1 MRLKHSVIFVG
12 LFASTL
18 LFGRWSA
25 VEKVDTQDISDYQG
39 GLSKGRSLAVDILGN
54 KHIVHLEREGSLVT
68 DPRNWHYKRK
78 PNGVMWD
85 NWQDTPFYNRAVNQ
99 NDLPPYLHAAV
110 ITDKFSKTHIAWS
123 YSDAGPNNLGRVWY
137 NTRTSAG
144 VWGTARDITGLI
156 NGASNIAIGAD
167 ATGGRI
173 IIVYNCKESG
183 SFYLKGYASVN
194 GGANWTSLGTIDL
207 LSTSDFPTV
216 AVDEAGYFY
225 ISYVDASNNK
235 LYCRLLNPSLGL
247 VWKYE
252 LGGRIVQSWED
263 PVDGNI
269 HFARIDNSGNVI
281 YSYRVNGDTDSLN
294 WYGTTTLLTGSTSQQ
309 VSISCYDSV
318 VGMVSGYA
326 LDKDTL
332 YFEQKNYTGV
342 WDTTGLPYWN
352 TYTYAG
358 RTVAIDDSGYAH
370 IDGNVRVRGTSA
382 LIADSIFYFTNK
394 VTACIDIRP
403 DRDGYWTYPGVP
415 IEYPHQIINCGN
427 IVDSFGLYITTP
439 PTTGAIDSAGLVY
452 NGVTTYYPDTLWIN
466 GIWPT
471 VGDTDIVSL
480 RIVPSPSCPI
490 CYLDSTQFVGFSKD
504 NPAVRDSAIDTTR
517 IRIDVELT
525 KIAISPSIGTP
536 VSPGDTITYRIVLA
550 DTWGSTIDSVTVY
563 DTTSRAFSAVWVD
576 YRTRPANNVDSFITG
591 PPKTLVWTIRN
602 LPGHSADTLRL
613 KGIVKQYGC
622 PDTVPTTITNFAYTP
637 GTECIFGDTS
647 GIVSH
652 DMTPVNTTLSLEKT
666 ANHVQFDTLAPR
678 DTITYYLKLKNTGKF
693 YTKNAEI
700 IDTLDDDVAS
710 VIDISPADSNSPAS
724 RIRWKQDCLPA
735 GDSMC
740 CTLTVVI
747 GRNFKMHIQRLDTL
761 YNYAKAIGEEVSG
774 YVYSDTTIHYI
785 FRTLEVFANKYANPV
800 TRSTVLPG
808 DSIRYRL
815 VFRNDGTANSIMRN
829 IGIVDTLDSVRIVS
843 VSGDTPTSLTLYPVL
858 SWLKDSLAP
867 GDSFVA
873 TYWAKINNAAILG
886 DSVRNWFRVVYPP
899 EINYTSSEDTTVHY
913 IGAEDII
920 KTAVPVS
927 GSWVNVKDTIAYTIT
942 YFNRTPNTINN
953 VIIKDTIDFAHL
965 DTISIS
971 GPTHTIDSI
980 SVGKRVINWT
990 IGNIAAKDS
999 FAVWCS
1005 TKVRTGLAGDSIP
1018 NIATFDGLDST
1029 PDTGKTT
1036 HYIMAVP
1043 RLTKTSTPANGSM
1056 VNPGQTISY
1065 TLMARNYS
1073 ITTPAQNLVIKDT
1086 VTNVTNAQITYY
1098 DTLKDSAKWTNVSGN
1113 TWVLTWWV
1121 DSIGANSIDSCRYN
1135 VIASSA
1141 VGDSTAGDTVFNWA
1155 SLRDS
1160 VSNKT
1165 VHPIRIWK
1173 LRMDKN
1179 AYSPH
1184 PDSSVVIPGDI
1195 IHYYITIANNGGAT
1209 AHGVVVRDTID
1220 TTFISTVT
1228 NINAG
1233 GVHSPNSII
1242 TWTLGNL
1249 TPGYSITLTYDGR
1262 VSDTVKQGTIINRCM
1277 ETTTDAPGDMIKD
1290 STFHF
1295 IVPKKF
1301 SKWAIP
1307 VSGSYVKPGDVIQF
1321 RLSCTAGALDTE
1333 IIIVDTLSPLLAF
1346 PPFNFIGDSFKL
1358 DSILA
1363 PAKRFFIT
1371 WRLKMP
1377 AGTTDTVG
1385 FSATVQDS
1393 NNFEGNTVFNYGTFY
1408 SPNGTLKSDTTIHII
1423 GLPHINILKT
1433 AVPASGAFVTAGDS
1447 IVYTLRCSNTGTV
1460 TGKNITVKD
1469 TLSDYFNPAGVVIWG
1484 IDSLTPG
1491 KDTVYTFTK
1500 FLRTPLDDT
1509 AYGDT
1514 IWNKSWLT
1522 STDEDVPNKSD
1533 TTYHILAR
1541 PTINIYKKKSFRY
1554 PSGSLL
1560 PESSIVAP
1568 GDIFEYEITFKSF
1581 GPVKAKNVWVIDT
1594 IKSGRGCVII
1604 DTTVINPDSAAVS
1617 YWKNSSLAQNV
1628 IQWKIT
1634 EIDSGEIDTARFR
1647 VRVNSLITKQE
1658 ITDTIDTLKNTYWI
1672 TGDNIITDTSDT
1684 HILYI
1689 AGKLD
1694 FEINKWA
1701 VPPTG
1706 SEVSPGDTINYFISY
1721 RNTGN
1726 TRGENVQLTD
1736 TLWGAGY
1743 RVTYIS
1749 DFGVSSNNKV
1759 IWTLGNVAP
1768 NYGDTVAFR
1777 TIVGNLKHQ
1786 ADTLYDSAYIYGRL
1800 GNISNI
1806 WTSAKV
1812 EHYILNTD
1820 MRVEKTSNK
1829 PDTVIPGDTITYTIK
1844 VTNLGQAT
1852 LRQVILRDTIWGDY
1866 RQPLINHMP
1875 EWIFPSIL
1883 PLRDTTVS
1891 YQAVVKT
1898 LADYGLGKNMVDTTL
1913 GTINNR
1919 CIVFASNSDDT
1930 VRDSTRHV
1938 VVMKY
1943 GVEIA
1948 PDNVALDSVFV
1959 NESRVCILTVKN
1971 TGSFKDSIKV
1981 DGYNTTSGW
1990 RVAFQ
1995 GTTDSSYI
2003 FPDVPP
2009 DSTRLLTARIYAPPL
2024 PLTCDTTIVIA
2035 NSIKVKRINKQVA
2048 DTSIIFR
2055 CSRERVISILVDPD
2069 DTGKTFGTPIN
2080 YTLQVINNGNDYDTV
2095 DITVDKV
2102 NNGWTYALTRTN
2114 GAPLTDSDG
2123 DNLVDV
2129 GVVPPYGASIPL
2141 RLTVTPPPSVMMGAT
2156 TTLADTI
2163 LVWGTSS
2170 INTSVK
2176 DSARVITL
2184 ITPPELSDSSI
2195 HNYPNPFRRD
2205 EGTNFVFVLPR
2216 DTYCTLI
2223 VLNRKGELIKSL
2235 FENQLFTIGK
2245 HEVLW
2250 DGTNQTGRTVAAG
2263 TYIYM
2268 FKLEGR
2274 NITKKLTLLP
2284 ERR

>member
-1 MRLKHSVIFVG
+1 MRLKHSAIFVG
-12 LFASTL
+12 LFTSTL

-25 VEKVDTQDISDYQG
+25 IEKLDDQDIRQYLG
-39 GLSKGRSLAVDILGN
+39 GLSKGRSLVVDATGN
-54 KHIVHLEREGSLVT
+54 KHIVYLKRDSASGE
-68 DPRNWHYKRK
+68 PRSWHYLNK
-78 PNGVMWD
+78 PSTSVWD
-85 NWQDTPFYNRAVNQ
+85 NWQNSRISRREAAQKDFPPF
-99 NDLPPYLHAAV
+99 LHGNV
-110 ITDKFSKTHIAWS
+110 ITDVTGRAHVAWS
-123 YSDAGPNNLGRVWY
+123 NSDADTGDLGYVYYRRRNAV
-137 NTRTSAG
+137 G
-144 VWGTARDITGLI
+144 VWEAVRPVTVSLRAPANIT
-156 NGASNIAIGAD
+156 IGGNSD
-167 ATGGRI
+167 GGRI
-173 IIVYNCKESG
+173 IIVYSDIESSYRVLRG
-183 SFYLKGYASVN
+183 VVTINNGATWSPLGVIATSFAE
-194 GGANWTSLGTIDL
+194 
-207 LSTSDFPTV
+207 SDFPSV

-225 ISYVDASNNK
+225 ITYLDKSNGK
-235 LYCRLLNPSLGL
+235 LYCDLRDNTTFASI
-247 VWKYE
+247 WKYE
-252 LGGRIVQSWED
+252 IGGTIAQCCED
-263 PVDGNI
+263 PVDGSI
-269 HFARIDNSGNVI
+269 HFANIKDGNVI
-281 YSYRVNGDTDSLN
+281 YRYRVSGDGNITH
-294 WYGTTTLLTGSTSQQ
+294 WYGIDTLIDSSLSQQ
-309 VSISCYDSV
+309 VSISCYNST
-318 VGMVSGYA
+318 VGVLSGMNV
-326 LDKDTL
+326 DRDTL
-332 YFEQKNYTGV
+332 YFEQKNYSGV
-342 WDTTGLPYWN
+342 WNTTALPRWAGHA
-352 TYTYAG
+352 YAG
-358 RTVAIDDSGYAH
+358 RCVAIDANGYAH
-370 IDGNVRVRGTSA
+370 IDGNVEVSGANA
-382 LIADSIFYFTNK
+382 LMSDSIFYFTNK
-394 VTACIDIRP
+394 VTACVDITPERL
-403 DRDGYWTYPGVP
+403 GGWTYPGVSVSYLHN
-415 IEYPHQIINCGN
+415 IENCGN
-427 IVDSFGLYITTP
+427 IIDSFGIYIANAP
-439 PTTGAIDSAGLVY
+439 AAGKIDSVKLNYLGGAWVR
-452 NGVTTYYPDTLWIN
+452 YPDTLWIN
-466 GIWPT
+466 DMLP
-471 VGDTDIVSL
+471 GDSKAVRLWIY
-480 RIVPSPSCPI
+480 PSDTCPV
-490 CYLDSTQFVGFSKD
+490 CYKDSVKFIGFSKY
-504 NPAVRDSAIDTTR
+504 NPAIRDSATDTIR
-517 IRIDVELT
+517 IRINIGLS
-525 KIAISPSIGTP
+525 KIALNPPTSTTL
-536 VSPGDTITYRIVLA
+536 SPGDTITYRIVLA
-550 DTWGSTIDSVTVY
+550 DTWGAGIDSLTIY
-563 DTTSRAFSAVWVD
+563 DAISKEFSSSWVD
-576 YRTRPANNVDSFITG
+576 SLTRPSNNTYSFITG
-591 PPKTLVWTIRN
+591 PPKILVWTIRN
-602 LPGHSADTLRL
+602 LPGKSADTLFL
-613 KGIVKQYGC
+613 KGVVKQYGC
-622 PDTVPTTITNFAYTP
+622 SDTVPANIINLAYTP
-637 GTECIFGDTS
+637 GTECISADTS

-652 DMTPVNTTLSLEKT
+652 NIAAVTTTLNLKKS
-666 ANHVQFDTLAPR
+666 ADHVQFDTLAPR

-710 VIDISPADSNSPAS
+710 VIDISPADSNSPTR

-761 YNYAKAIGEEVSG
+761 YDFAIARGQQVSAT
-774 YVYSDTTIHYI
+774 VYSDTTIHYI
-785 FRTLEVFANKYANPV
+785 LRTLDVFANKYANPV

-843 VSGDTPTSLTLYPVL
+843 VRGDTPISLTPYPVL

-873 TYWAKINNAAILG
+873 TYWGKINNAATLG
-886 DSVRNWFRVVYPP
+886 DSVRNWFRVIYPP

-927 GSWVNVKDTIAYTIT
+927 GSWVNVKDTIVYTIT

-971 GPTHTIDSI
+971 GPTHTIDSL
-980 SVGKRVINWT
+980 SASKRVINWN

-1005 TKVRTGLAGDSIP
+1005 TKVWAGSAGNIIP

-1029 PDTGKTT
+1029 PDTGKTE
-1036 HYIMAVP
+1036 HHIMAVP
-1043 RLTKTSTPANGSM
+1043 RLTKTSTPANGSI

-1065 TLMARNYS
+1065 TLVARNYS
-1073 ITTPAQNLVIKDT
+1073 ITTPAKNLVIKDT
-1086 VTNVTNAQITYY
+1086 VTNVINAQITYY

-1121 DSIGANSIDSCRYN
+1121 DSIGANSIDSCKYN

-1160 VSNKT
+1160 ISNKT

-1179 AYSPH
+1179 AYAPY

-1209 AHGVVVRDTID
+1209 AHGVIVRDTID
-1220 TTFISTVT
+1220 TTLISTVA

-1233 GVHSPNSII
+1233 GIHSPNSII

-1262 VSDTVKQGTIINRCM
+1262 VSDTVKQGTIINRCA

-1307 VSGSYVKPGDVIQF
+1307 ASGSYVKPGDVIQF
-1321 RLSCTAGALDTE
+1321 RLSCTAGASDTE
-1333 IIIVDTLSPLLAF
+1333 ITIVDTLSPLLAF
-1346 PPFNFIGDSFKL
+1346 PPFNFIGDSFKI
-1358 DSILA
+1358 DSISA

-1371 WRLKMP
+1371 WRLKMS

-1393 NNFEGNTVFNYGTFY
+1393 NNFEGNTIFNYGTFY
-1408 SPNGTLKSDTTIHII
+1408 SLKDTIKSDTTIHTI

-1433 AVPASGAFVTAGDS
+1433 AVPASGSYVTAGDS
-1447 IVYTLRCSNTGTV
+1447 IVYTLRCENTGMV

-1469 TLSDYFNPAGVVIWG
+1469 TLSNYFSPSGVVIWG

-1491 KDTVYTFTK
+1491 QDTVYTFTK
-1500 FLRTPLDDT
+1500 FIRNPLDDT

-1522 STDEDVPNKSD
+1522 STDEDVPNTSD

-1554 PSGSLL
+1554 PSNSLL
-1560 PESSIVAP
+1560 PEYSIVAP
-1568 GDIFEYEITFKSF
+1568 GDTFEYEITFKSL

-1594 IKSGRGCVII
+1594 IKSGRSCVII
-1604 DTTVINPDSAAVS
+1604 DTTIINPDSATVS

-1634 EIDSGEIDTARFR
+1634 EMDSGEIDTARFR
-1647 VRVNSLITKQE
+1647 VRVNNLITKQE

-1672 TGDNIITDTSDT
+1672 TGDNIVSDTSDT
-1684 HILYI
+1684 HILYV

-1694 FEINKWA
+1694 LEINKWA
-1701 VPPTG
+1701 IPVTA
-1706 SEVSPGDTINYFISY
+1706 SEVSPGDTISYFISY
-1721 RNTGN
+1721 NNTGN

-1736 TLWGAGY
+1736 TLWGANY
-1743 RVTYIS
+1743 RIIPPIS
-1749 DFGVSSNNKV
+1749 NGGIASNGKV
-1759 IWTLGNVAP
+1759 IWSLGNVAP
-1768 NYGDTVAFR
+1768 NYGDTVTFR

-1786 ADTLYDSAYIYGRL
+1786 ADTLYDSAYIYGSI
-1800 GNISNI
+1800 GNISKI
-1806 WTSAKV
+1806 WTSTKV

-1820 MRVEKTSNK
+1820 MRVEKTSNRT
-1829 PDTVIPGDTITYTIK
+1829 DTVIPGDTITYTIK

-1866 RQPLINHMP
+1866 RQPLIGHMP
-1875 EWIFPSIL
+1875 EWRFPSIL
-1883 PLRDTTVS
+1883 PSRDTTVS
-1891 YQAVVKT
+1891 YRAVVKT
-1898 LADYGLGKNMVDTTL
+1898 LADYGLGKNIVDTTL

-1919 CIVFASNSDDT
+1919 CVVFASNSDDT
-1930 VRDSTRHV
+1930 VRDSTSHI

-1948 PDNVALDSVFV
+1948 PDNVSLDSVFV
-1959 NESRVCILTVKN
+1959 NESKVCVLTVKN
-1971 TGSFKDSIKV
+1971 TGDFTDSIKV
-1981 DGYNTTSGW
+1981 TGYNLTSGW
-1990 RVAFQ
+1990 RVTFQ

-2024 PLTCDTTIVIA
+2024 PLTCDTTVVIA

-2069 DTGKTFGTPIN
+2069 DTGKTSGTPIN

-2102 NNGWTYALTRTN
+2102 NNGWTYALTHTN
-2114 GAPLTDSDG
+2114 GTPLTDSDG

-2129 GVVPPYGASIPL
+2129 GVVPPYGTSIPL
-2141 RLTVTPPPSVMMGAT
+2141 RLTVTPPPSIMIGAT

-2184 ITPPELSDSSI
+2184 IAPPELSDSSI

-2223 VLNRKGELIKSL
+2223 ILNRKGELIKSL

-2250 DGTNQTGRTVAAG
+2250 DGTNQAGRTVAAG